1 MQVDQPLCY
10 DCIHRVQDEVEVSIR
25 EAQQECAAYEAA
37 LARLRE
43 DDTQP
48 YTDEVGSACRT
59 APASA
64 SAIMFACTV
73 LSLHL
78 DLLRNCVRCPCA
90 ASLSHTC
97 QSSKACLAAQSLLAV
112 ACSPEGLAQSCQLS
126 EAISKPGN

>member
-78 DLLRNCVRCPCA
+78 DLLRNCVCCISQPYLSIIKGMLGCTKSAGSSMQPRGPC
-90 ASLSHTC
+90 SIMST
-97 QSSKACLAAQSLLAV
+97 QRSYFQTR
-112 ACSPEGLAQSCQLS
+112 QLV
-126 EAISKPGN
+126 I

>member
-48 YTDEVGSACRT
+48 YTDEVCSACP
-59 APASA
+59 PASPA
-64 SAIMFACTV
+64 MFACMVAWQLHV
-73 LSLHL
+73 LPM
-78 DLLRNCVRCPCA
+78 CCPRA
-90 ASLSHTC
+90 ASFSYISQEWHAWLHSVNHGHAMVC
-97 QSSKACLAAQSLLAV
+97 CEDLDSAV
-112 ACSPEGLAQSCQLS
+112 P
-126 EAISKPGN
+126 

>member
-37 LARLRE
+37 LARLRA

-48 YTDEVGSACRT
+48 YTDEVGSACCI

-64 SAIMFACTV
+64 SAVMFACTA

-78 DLLRNCVRCPCA
+78 DLFGERVSCPCA
-90 ASLSHTC
+90 APLSHTY
-97 QSSKACLAAQSLLAV
+97 
-112 ACSPEGLAQSCQLS
+112 
-126 EAISKPGN
+126 

>member
-48 YTDEVGSACRT
+48 YTDEVCSACP
-59 APASA
+59 PASPPNVCLEMHGSLEIA
-64 SAIMFACTV
+64 CAAHVLLLSVTFRKSGMPGCTV
-73 LSLHL
+73 LTTDMRWYLGKISSQQPVPLS
-78 DLLRNCVRCPCA
+78 CWQVR
-90 ASLSHTC
+90 H
-97 QSSKACLAAQSLLAV
+97 
-112 ACSPEGLAQSCQLS
+112 
-126 EAISKPGN
+126 